1 MRIKGNGVYKKECQL
16 ESTSQVPGVLAQ
28 LYKKD
33 GNLGS
38 RFLTLSTAWREEGA
52 AAWARWNLC
61 TAWQALLARHTP
73 SSGIKTWSRDPGGQ
87 RAWDHSGPDT
97 SSWGRVSEIPT
108 PVLQREN
115 KEKGQKKPSM
125 PQQGRAH
132 SVQDARTAQ
141 PWDSKGAQDL
151 GAAQRLLG
159 VGVRRGL
166 PQGMRSL
173 LSSPGRSVAADCFGS
188 V

>member
-1 MRIKGNGVYKKECQL
+1 M
-16 ESTSQVPGVLAQ
+16 
-28 LYKKD
+28 
-33 GNLGS
+33 
-38 RFLTLSTAWREEGA
+38 
-52 AAWARWNLC
+52 
-61 TAWQALLARHTP
+61 
-73 SSGIKTWSRDPGGQ
+73 
-87 RAWDHSGPDT
+87 
-97 SSWGRVSEIPT
+97 SEIPT

-132 SVQDARTAQ
+132 SVQDARMAQ

-159 VGVRRGL
+159 VGVRWRL